1 MSSQTSERK
10 IFTARR
16 RRDVLD
22 RLITFF
28 QADNTI
34 AGLVLVGSA
43 AEDDLDM
50 YSGLDLLVAVTNGS
64 VFPSVYRK
72 WKRRL
77 IDILPVAYDFEI
89 SASIDHGT
97 FVLMLE
103 DYMEITL
110 YFLPMKNLVADR
122 RPWQVLFDHSNADPI
137 EDVLRT
143 SYTKEMAIG
152 PTRIYKQMMDSIWQP
167 IIKCVAA
174 INRGQVWKALHMLDR
189 LRDQTITL
197 ASLNHAV
204 DTRNYAEVDQL
215 PNDVLDALRGTM
227 PADADTDSIRQALK
241 ATCTL
246 FFAQAEELEAIL
258 NFSIAGEVRER
269 MMPYVEMYA

>member
-1 MSSQTSERK
+1 MSGQTSEQK

-16 RRDVLD
+16 RHDVLD

-28 QADNTI
+28 QADNMV

-43 AEDDLDM
+43 AEQDLDM
-50 YSGLDLLVAVTNGS
+50 YAGLDLLVAVTNGA

-77 IDILPVAYDFEI
+77 TDVLPVAYDFEI
-89 SASIDHGT
+89 GASIDHGT

-122 RPWQVLFDHSNADPI
+122 RPWQVLFDDSTTDPI

-143 SYTKEMAIG
+143 SYTKEMAMG

-167 IIKCVAA
+167 IVKCVAA

-189 LRDQTITL
+189 LRHQTIML
-197 ASLNHAV
+197 AALNHAV

-215 PNDVLDALRGTM
+215 PDDVLEALQTTM
-227 PADADTDSIRQALK
+227 PMGADTANIRQALK
-241 ATCTL
+241 ATCEL
-246 FFAQAEELEAIL
+246 FFAQAEELESYL
-258 NFSIAGEVRER
+258 NFSIAREVRGR
-269 MMPYVEMYA
+269 MMPYIEAYA